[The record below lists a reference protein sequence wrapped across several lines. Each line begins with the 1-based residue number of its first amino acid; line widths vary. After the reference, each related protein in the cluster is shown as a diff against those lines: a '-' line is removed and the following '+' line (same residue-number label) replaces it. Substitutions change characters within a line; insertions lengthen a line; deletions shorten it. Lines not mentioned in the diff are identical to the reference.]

1 MAIKTYPS
9 SKHVMANISG
19 RCSLTNQMQFWEHY
33 VERKGWDGNGRPCC
47 SPVPFRFTICIPW
60 FSTMFPSL
68 AGQKLHFLSP
78 ISIKTEIKIVKFY
91 SSLLSILSFINF
103 LQSFIAF
110 VYELPNMVLII
121 ISYFCATIEKLISSA
136 NSITMTIR
144 LL

>member
-1 MAIKTYPS
+1 MEMEDPVVPLFHS
-9 SKHVMANISG
+9 V
-19 RCSLTNQMQFWEHY
+19 
-33 VERKGWDGNGRPCC
+33 
-47 SPVPFRFTICIPW
+47 SPYAFYGFLP
-60 FSTMFPSL
+60 MFPSL
-68 AGQKLHFLSP
+68 IERKLHLHFLSP

-103 LQSFIAF
+103 LQSFISF
-110 VYELPNMVLII
+110 VYELPNMVLIS